1 MDQGGD
7 LAQKL
12 GNNRMVMMRGHG
24 ATSAGTTVEDAVI
37 SAIYLQVA
45 ARQQLDALTI
55 GGEVTYLSRG
65 EIDGQIDPEVT
76 SFVFPRIWEY
86 FSRRAGR

>member
-1 MDQGGD
+1 
-7 LAQKL
+7 
-12 GNNRMVMMRGHG
+12 
-24 ATSAGTTVEDAVI
+24 
-37 SAIYLQVA
+37 
-45 ARQQLDALTI
+45 LDALTI
-55 GGEVTYLSRG
+55 GGEVTYLSKG